1 MGASAHPAYVIRPT
15 RGSVERPPSVHGKR
29 RMDRSQHAAR
39 LVATTSGRT
48 WRAAA
53 PTVLRFMTVFATT
66 TPRTGNRAMGVA
78 LTVVIVGLA
87 LSTGYIHSTLGGLLF
102 TLNAVGYAGLAALY
116 VVGAVA
122 PLPIVQRFSWFP
134 RVALA
139 GYAATTIV
147 AWALQGPYYSTAF
160 IAKGIEVVLI
170 TLIAVDVLRVFGSP
184 AAMVRTAFAS
194 VFGARTAQAAA

>member
-1 MGASAHPAYVIRPT
+1 MTEAATSFGRPGLGRTPAS
-15 RGSVERPPSVHGKR
+15 SDGKR
-29 RMDRSQHAAR
+29 RMEPASPAPR

-48 WRAAA
+48 WRAAT
-53 PTVLRFMTVFATT
+53 PTDPRFKTVFATT

-78 LTVVIVGLA
+78 LTVAIVGLA

-102 TLNAVGYAGLAALY
+102 TLNAIGYAGLAALY

-122 PLPIVQRFSWFP
+122 PLPIVRRFSWFP

-139 GYAATTIV
+139 GYAAITIV
-147 AWALQGPYYSTAF
+147 GWAIQGPYYSTAF

-170 TLIAVDVLRVFGSP
+170 TLIVVDCTRVFGSP
-184 AAMVRTAFAS
+184 LAMVRTAFAS
-194 VFGARTAQAAA
+194 VFGSRTTPAAA